1 MTTGHVH
8 SFESLGALDGP
19 GLRFVVFLSGCPL
32 RCLYCHNPDTWDICA
47 GKEMTP
53 DEIVKKA
60 MRYQPYFANGGGLTL
75 SGGEP
80 LMQPKFALGILRG
93 CREVGI
99 STCVDTAGSVLNDEV
114 KAALAYADLVMLDVK
129 HTDAVKNKALTGGNI
144 ETNMAVLEYCKD
156 IQIPLWIRQVILPG
170 WNDTAEDMES
180 LLRYINGANVQKIE
194 LLPYHTLGVYK
205 WEALG
210 LTYQLKELAPPSED
224 QMDRLREIV
233 TKHNQFYS

>member
-1 MTTGHVH
+1 MTTGYVH

-32 RCLYCHNPDTWDICA
+32 RCLYCHNPDTWDMLA
-47 GKEMTP
+47 GKEMTA

-60 MRYQPYFANGGGLTL
+60 MRYQPYFQNSGGITL

-80 LMQPKFALGILRG
+80 LMQPKFAMEILRK

-99 STCVDTAGSVLNDEV
+99 STCVDTGGSVLNDDV

-129 HTDAVKNKALTGGNI
+129 HTDAVKYNTLTGGNI
-144 ETNMAVLEYCKD
+144 ETNKAFLEYCKML
-156 IQIPLWIRQVILPG
+156 QIPLWVRQVILPG
-170 WNDTAEDMES
+170 WNDTADDMAY
-180 LLRYINGANVQKIE
+180 LLRYIEVANVQKIE
-194 LLPYHTLGVYK
+194 LLPYHMLGLHK

-210 LTYQLKELAPPSED
+210 LPYKLKEMRPPSKE
-224 QMDRLREIV
+224 QMTRLREILE
-233 TKHNQFYS
+233 KHNPV